1 MMLEIFA
8 FNEVD
13 EKEGRKRNGEVDWE
27 EDAEEET
34 RNAVADMSHVDDGG
48 ENDRHKDIGEG
59 GGFEVAENA
68 AFSGDWVV
76 TIEGEDDEVWE
87 KEIEENGGVFEV
99 AEGDIGRVPTETREV
114 WNQKGDGDGK
124 NIC

>member
-27 EDAEEET
+27 EGAEEET

-59 GGFEVAENA
+59 GGFEMAENA
-68 AFSGDWVV
+68 AFSGDGIV

-87 KEIEENGGVFEV
+87 KEIEENSGVFEV
-99 AEGDIGRVPTETREV
+99 AEGDIRGVPTETRKV